1 MCVTV
6 DSSMYSQQNVIIKTN
21 NPLASAPS
29 TQKGFTNVLA
39 FSSGIT
45 LEANTEGL
53 SR

>member
-1 MCVTV
+1 MWVKV

-39 FSSGIT
+39 FSSGT

-53 SR
+53 CR